1 MRKMKKGVSL
11 VTVLL
16 FMMVATIAATA
27 TYKWLSS
34 IGTSSAARL
43 QMSEARQAAI
53 SGIEAARSWMTFK
66 GNDLGAVIRQYFQE
80 GKKPILLNS
89 VLPKMKAGRMN
100 DSVWLMGVNIENSSK
115 YKLKIVS
122 LGTTR
127 DNVKYSEVAIF
138 NVSGLY
144 QAEIPTDD
152 HIVNF
157 KDAFHGGLTTA
168 NVIDVSSAI
177 IKQTTAVKNAGGQAL
192 TSIKADEYLVLDGD
206 FYVNDGGNVNDLYV
220 SGDLSFLKNLTVGG
234 NLYVGG
240 KLYGTSTSSRMNVLG
255 STYLNGGMKI
265 NNMSQYVKNS
275 GASYAGGVGGQFN
288 FNGNVT
294 SNGDIDHLSGET
306 SVSYIKMSNN
316 LVLNGKLVFPSNA
329 SKKDS
334 LIVLQNAFIS
344 GNSTNS
350 GSVDFDNM
358 YKTRFGSGSGDK
370 LYFNGFQTYTDNNV
384 CENGFYKCA
393 QSQSGNIYI
402 ARRSELI
409 PMPSPEEIRDWNA
422 DSLVAYRDMIS
433 GEKNQC
439 GFSQDRIQFNTAI
452 LGSSFVHSE
461 DSKLGCSDDIWKNDI
476 EIPVEALNACYNIAS
491 GDDQLFDKTW
501 LIVNWNHAPQ
511 WSPQKNIAAVKKLS
525 GNFIFVINESSAPLA
540 ELELPET
547 EADAM
552 VMLYLPDGWK
562 NTNPGFALRT
572 NLNKSIADYHY
583 FIYSAGDIG
592 RFITR
597 PLSRIKGGI
606 YMEGCSMLNTLG
618 GKDTLAVDFYEPL
631 FKRLVKSS
639 VLCEYDGTKTC
650 SNFSGAV
657 SGFGPDMF
665 QTMDPYHV
673 ATSPQLIVEIESQY
687 KNNEP
692 LPKTAQ
698 EVKPSEVVLP
708 RVIYLPRDA
717 YGYLSDYYNVLALN
731 GSTQTKIASNMHC
744 PEGKIPTADSKLSS
758 GGGLPEGKF
767 LCSYGD
773 GADTIPVYLVVEGSL
788 SENSGVHFASADE
801 KKDIV
806 SGHSVDIHL
815 SATKSD
821 ATIELDISVPENPPS
836 GWTIEGVHSGLSVK
850 STENGKKIW
859 TLRTTPT
866 GDDLTLFKVRTT
878 EHAELGSVIM
888 NLKSCVNASCV
899 ILQPSQSYVY
909 MSNRVVVEREDVRCD
924 NINTGAFKHAYG
936 FECSELAS
944 MPACDHY
951 KDDNGKDSKVW
962 VTARGQGCFALEPPN
977 ERWDCYTGSNQ
988 VYLDSVLVD
997 DDYCTAY
1004 IPPKTVELSSYESV
1018 YKLPAVLKRKRSP
1031 LKIKIVNPNS
1041 QRAVNIK
1048 VHRAGND
1055 EVSHKCDDECSYGL
1069 YADDTV
1075 YISKEGPRFS
1085 YWTCYGTSCNDSD
1098 PNKTYSES
1106 EMKLLL
1112 KGGMDSVTAWFD
1124 QKDGH
1129 CFYTNFQDFKSDDW
1143 CSLSDIEARK
1153 QCLDSCKNGAKH
1165 CSAGQTPYEG
1175 SVEGSDWLI
1184 VYSND
1189 NRNNGNG
1196 FALPQIDNREGN
1208 LMHPKDFGRK
1218 VILKQTIGK
1227 PTVILNNALAGSNGM
1242 MTAMLKIPSATSQII
1257 SSVEKFLTDNPLK
1270 KFIKMIPLVGNAFE
1284 IIDDF
1289 VTAMLKNSLLIHE
1302 GLIIRSN
1309 ADASEY
1315 FTLNIVA
1322 KEPIVFARLCYV
1334 QGQDNDI
1341 DHCHDIRFE
1350 TGFND
1355 DWPTTASRLS
1365 RLTLNVDVDGSVIK
1379 AILSRNWLQG
1389 SFEAGM
1395 ASVEFDLNDPVLK
1408 QKFNGNTLNDDLH
1421 QYVGLKIGYPYIIR
1435 IDIEP
1440 FFLLPKG
1447 YQETIATFPALEF
1460 FDVGWRSYDYD
1471 ANCWDTPKV
1480 SCSFKPNYAGGMVP
1494 DSIDVTPWVGMS
1506 SWFDNQNCDVTYYY
1520 NGCDLR
1526 QDKFA
1531 QHFQIL
1537 TDHVYTGNEVACKL
1551 RRPRGSGLYNF
1562 SGRKLSTF
1570 GLGRLASDKYWF
1582 EDEGYHGYPIETA
1595 RASGFVNEASVVVTC
1610 RRDEETDNT
1619 HIYDASCGDFIVG
1632 EYEQCSESFTKMLSY
1647 PVNCNM
1653 GDLECPV
1660 TLDTVYN
1667 VREANLIITL
1677 DEETTSNVEPYLVD
1691 LDSNVSALNVKKL
1704 NATEYLIDVESASGA
1719 PGFNPQN
1726 VAQIKFK
1733 NVSSYFR
1740 VTNVRSDCRYAFN
1753 VECNAPSY
1761 NSITGMWTVS
1771 AVVTHPEKAESCE
1784 VIPLD
1789 DASGADIP
1797 DPQSCGIDFMQMFK
1811 QEGVYGQ
1818 NIVRNYAFKVV
1829 ARDDDGEVMDSC
1841 VTPVKTVDPLEI
1853 HCSTTP
1859 DTVESGMGV
1868 SPLTF
1873 RVENCPP
1880 EGCDYTIEYPPEF
1893 NLETKSGKYMGGEIV
1908 HCPDENCMKF
1918 NTSNNK
1924 LPSTPNPYVYD
1935 LKVMGRFT
1943 CPYDSN
1949 EFYVAPEPEKG
1960 TCNDHK
1966 IEDGYFVAH
1975 IGFAQDGYWGGTI
1988 AGSARIVYTDMI
2000 GNVIGIESQH
2010 IGTNALHKDST
2021 ELFNEYI
2028 KGKDVELRYK
2038 LPENMLKCN
2047 KGVCT
2052 YLVTLLLHGG
2062 DFCSEKWNVR
2072 NLKGLNSNCPSIEN
2086 QNPNSGITF
2095 RPVMSGCEDTLCV
2108 WSVWRNDEELKHGS
2122 KYNGM
2127 DALTF
2132 DNLGLGSAGT
2142 KTYRFKVSAEDEYT
2156 SALDSCDFS
2165 VTYTNDA
2172 LSVTNCGF
2180 VGSADWGGYAQ
2191 YSFATNCANCEYELR
2206 SSSRVISGKTSVNEY
2221 DNTSVSVSPI
2231 TKMEQFELTVNHQKI
2246 NGCTATPSLNAVIPS
2261 CKIEDKTEL
2270 YSDESAR
2277 FTATFNTCE
2286 DGSCEW
2292 PWVLK
2297 KNGGE
2302 IYSGT
2307 VKSNEMI
2314 EKVVT
2319 GGGTYALYLNGSNEA
2334 ACTIYVTNVDRPSSA
2349 VGSCSFDKPDGYAY
2363 GATGIKFIV
2372 NGLTANIEPWHIKK
2386 VPTEAIVRNG
2396 TFEQYIMDE
2405 RKEFDMPTDFAAD
2418 NKRIG
2423 AYKFELPNS
2432 DVPPCTSELKVKTPR
2447 VSRCER
2453 SCSGKFFGICTG
2465 YKLDIT
2471 VENCANCSY
2480 YVVEGNKRGSIS
2492 TSATV
2497 TDLRKND
2504 YTVRLNDDNSTD
2516 KKCSNK

>member
-1 MRKMKKGVSL
+1 MRKMKKGVSI

-27 TYKWLSS
+27 TYKWVSS
-34 IGTSSAARL
+34 IGASSAARL

-89 VLPKMKAGRMN
+89 VLPKIKAGRMN
-100 DSVWLMGVNIENSSK
+100 DSVWLMGVNFENSSK

-122 LGTTR
+122 QGTTR

-144 QAEIPTDD
+144 QAEIQTDE

-157 KDAFHGGLTTA
+157 KDAFHGGITTA
-168 NVIDVSSAI
+168 DVIDVSSAV
-177 IKQTTAVKNAGGQAL
+177 IKQTPAVKNAGGQAL
-192 TSIKADEYLVLDGD
+192 NSIKADEYLVLDGD
-206 FYVNDGGNVNDLYV
+206 FYVNDGGNVKDLYV
-220 SGDLSFLKNLTVGG
+220 NGDLSFLKNLTVGG

-240 KLYGTSTSSRMNVLG
+240 KLYGTSTSSRMSVVG

-265 NNMSQYVKNS
+265 NDMSQYVINS
-275 GASYAGGVGGQFN
+275 GASYAGGVGGQFD

-294 SNGDIDHLSGET
+294 SNGDIDHLGGGT
-306 SVSYIKMSNN
+306 SISYIKMYNN

-329 SKKDS
+329 SNKDS
-334 LIVLQNAFIS
+334 LVVMQNAFIS

-358 YKTRFGSGSGDK
+358 YKTRFGSSSEHK

-384 CENGFYKCA
+384 CENGLYKCA
-393 QSQSGNIYI
+393 VSQSGNIYV

-409 PMPSPEEIRDWNA
+409 SMPSAEVIRDWNA
-422 DSLVAYRDMIS
+422 DSLVTYRDMIS
-433 GEKNQC
+433 GEKNEC
-439 GFSQDRIQFNTAI
+439 GFSKDRIQFNTAI
-452 LGSSFVHSE
+452 LGSSYVHSE
-461 DSKLGCSDDIWKNDI
+461 NSKLGCSDDIWKNNI
-476 EIPVEALNACYNIAS
+476 ETPVEALNACYNIAS

-501 LIVNWNHAPQ
+501 LIVNWDHAPQ
-511 WSPQKNIAAVKKLS
+511 WNFQKNAATVKKLS

-547 EADAM
+547 ESDAM

-572 NLNKSIADYHY
+572 NLNKGNAVYNY
-583 FIYSAGDIG
+583 FIYSVGDIG
-592 RFITR
+592 RFDTR
-597 PLSRIKGGI
+597 PSSRVKGAV

-618 GKDTLAVDFYEPL
+618 GNNTLAVEFYEPI
-631 FKRLVKSS
+631 FKSLVKSS
-639 VLCEYDGTKTC
+639 VLCEYDGTKVC
-650 SNFSGAV
+650 SNFSGSV
-657 SGFGPDMF
+657 SGFGLDMF
-665 QTMDPYHV
+665 QTVDPYHV
-673 ATSPQLIVEIESQY
+673 ATSPQLVVEIESQY
-687 KNNEP
+687 KNSEP
-692 LPKTAQ
+692 LPKSFQ
-698 EVKPSEVVLP
+698 MVNPSEVVLP

-731 GSTQTKIASNMHC
+731 GSTQSKIPSNMHC
-744 PEGKIPTADSKLSS
+744 PEDKIPTAESKLSS

-767 LCSYGD
+767 LCSYGV
-773 GADTIPVYLVVEGSL
+773 GNNAIPVYLVVEGSL
-788 SENSGVHFASADE
+788 SENSGVHFVEADKE
-801 KKDIV
+801 KEIT
-806 SGHSVDIHL
+806 SGHSVVVQL

-821 ATIELDISVPENPPS
+821 ATIELEISVPENLLS
-836 GWTIEGVHSGLSVK
+836 GWTIESAHSGLSVK
-850 STENGKKIW
+850 GTENGKKIW

-866 GDDLTLFKVRTT
+866 GEDFDLFKVSTT
-878 EHAELGSVIM
+878 ENAELGSVTM
-888 NLKSCVNASCV
+888 NLKSCVNASCA
-899 ILQPSQSYVY
+899 SQSYVY
-909 MSNRVVVEREDVRCD
+909 MSNRVAVEREDVRCD
-924 NINTGAFKHAYG
+924 NINTGAFKQAYG
-936 FECSELAS
+936 FECSELAG

-962 VTARGQGCFALEPPN
+962 VTARGQGCFAIEPN
-977 ERWDCYTGSNQ
+977 ERWNCYTGNNQ
-988 VYLDSVLVD
+988 VYLDSVLTN
-997 DDYCTAY
+997 DDYCTVY
-1004 IPPKTVELSSYESV
+1004 IPPKTVELSSFGSV
-1018 YKLPAVLKRKRSP
+1018 YKLPAVLKRKSSP

-1041 QRAVNIK
+1041 LRAVNIK

-1055 EVSHKCDDECSYGL
+1055 VVTHKCDDECSYGL

-1153 QCLDSCKNGAKH
+1153 QCLDICKNGAKH

-1189 NRNNGNG
+1189 NPHKNNGYKN
-1196 FALPQIDNREGN
+1196 FTLPQVNNREGN
-1208 LMHPKDFGRK
+1208 IKHPDGFGRK
-1218 VILKQTIGK
+1218 VILKETIGK

-1242 MTAMLKIPSATSQII
+1242 MTAMLKIPSATSEII
-1257 SSVEKFLTDNPLK
+1257 GRVEEFTASDNWIK
-1270 KFIKMIPLVGNAFE
+1270 KIIKKIPLLKDVFE
-1284 IIDDF
+1284 LIDDF

-1322 KEPIVFARLCYV
+1322 HEPVVYARLCYV
-1334 QGQDNDI
+1334 QGQENNI
-1341 DHCHDIRFE
+1341 DHCHDIQFK

-1355 DWPTTASRLS
+1355 NW
-1365 RLTLNVDVDGSVIK
+1365 VDVDGSVIK
-1379 AILSRNWLQG
+1379 VILSRNWLQG
-1389 SFEAGM
+1389 SFESGM

-1408 QKFNGNTLNDDLH
+1408 QKFNGKTLNDEAH

-1435 IDIEP
+1435 IDVDAFDIHEP
-1440 FFLLPKG
+1440 
-1447 YQETIATFPALEF
+1447 IATFPALEF

-1610 RRDEETDNT
+1610 RRDENTDNT

-1632 EYEQCSESFTKMLSY
+1632 EFEQCSESFSEMLSY

-1653 GDLECPV
+1653 NDVECPV
-1660 TLDTVYN
+1660 TLDTIYN

-1691 LDSNVSALNVKKL
+1691 LDGNVSALNVKKL
-1704 NATEYLIDVESASGA
+1704 NATEYLIDVESASDA

-1733 NVSSYFR
+1733 NVSSHFR
-1740 VTNVRSDCRYAFN
+1740 VNKVRSDCRYAFN

-1784 VIPLD
+1784 IIPLD
-1789 DASGADIP
+1789 DASGAEIP
-1797 DPQSCGIDFMQMFK
+1797 DPQSCSIDFMQMFE
-1811 QEGVYGQ
+1811 QENVYGQ
-1818 NIVRNYAFKVV
+1818 SAVRNYAFKVV
-1829 ARDDDGEVMDSC
+1829 ARDDDGKVMDSC
-1841 VTPVKTVDPLEI
+1841 VTPVKTVNPLEI
-1853 HCSTTP
+1853 QCYTTP
-1859 DTVESGMGV
+1859 DTVESGVIGV
-1868 SPLTF
+1868 PSFTF
-1873 RVENCPP
+1873 SVENCPQ
-1880 EGCDYTIEYPPEF
+1880 EGCPYTIKYPSEF
-1893 NLETKSGKYMGGEIV
+1893 NLEDKSGRYMGGEIV
-1908 HCPDENCMKF
+1908 HCPDENCLKF

-1924 LPSTPNPYVYD
+1924 LPSKKYEYV
-1935 LKVMGRFT
+1935 LEVMDQYHT
-1943 CPYDSN
+1943 CPLGTN
-1949 EFYVAPEPEKG
+1949 EFFVDKEPEEG
-1960 TCNDHK
+1960 ECHDAR
-1966 IEDGYFVAH
+1966 IENGEFVAEVSF
-1975 IGFAQDGYWGGTI
+1975 GDGGYWKGSVAGT
-1988 AGSARIVYTDMI
+1988 AKIVYSDFL
-2000 GNVIGIESQH
+2000 GNVLSVDNQH
-2010 IGTNALHKDST
+2010 INTGSLT
-2021 ELFNEYI
+2021 EEDKSIFGPENI
-2028 KGKDVELRYK
+2028 KSKETTYKYK
-2038 LPENMLKCN
+2038 LPDNMLKCGR
-2047 KGVCT
+2047 GVCT
-2052 YLVTLLLHGG
+2052 YVVSLLLYGG
-2062 DFCSEKWNVR
+2062 KYCSEKWKVR
-2072 NLKGLNSNCPSIEN
+2072 AMSNLKSNCPSIEN

-2095 RPVMSGCEDTLCV
+2095 RPVMSGCEDTSCV
-2108 WSVWRNDEELKHGS
+2108 WSVWRNGEELEHGS

-2132 DNLGLGSAGT
+2132 DNLGLGSAG
-2142 KTYRFKVSAEDEYT
+2142 KKVYRFKVSADDKYT

-2165 VTYTNDA
+2165 VEYTNDA
-2172 LSVTNCGF
+2172 LSVSNCGF

-2246 NGCTATPSLNAVIPS
+2246 DGCTATPSLNAVIPS

-2307 VKSNEMI
+2307 VKSNAMI

-2319 GGGTYALYLNGSNEA
+2319 GGGTYDLYLNGSDYPG
-2334 ACTIYVTNVDRPSSA
+2334 CTIDVMDKGVTPSGVGNCRFEKTTYSYNEGNV
-2349 VGSCSFDKPDGYAY
+2349 
-2363 GATGIKFIV
+2363 KFIAENV
-2372 NGLTANIEPWHIKK
+2372 YARNESWSIKK
-2386 VPTEAIVRNG
+2386 GNTTFANG
-2396 TFEQYIMDE
+2396 TGLNKMNE
-2405 RKEFDMPTDFAAD
+2405 THAAPGGT
-2418 NKRIG
+2418 NFKVTKSTVG
-2423 AYKFELPNS
+2423 TYKFELSPS
-2432 DVPPCTSELKVKTPR
+2432 GKSCSAELKMNQPT
-2447 VSRCER
+2447 VSCKRTK
-2453 SCSGKFFGICTG
+2453 SCSWLFGCDYSLSIQATGCNYGCTYVVKG
-2465 YKLDIT
+2465 EQEDSPQYSINSQT
-2471 VENCANCSY
+2471 VEFTGFTTGS
-2480 YVVEGNKRGSIS
+2480 GRNKR
-2492 TSATV
+2492 
-2497 TDLRKND
+2497 N
-2504 YTVRLNDDNSTD
+2504 YTVDGSTQYSVSLNGEPVVSCTNGY
-2516 KKCSNK
+2516 

>member
-27 TYKWLSS
+27 TYKWVSS
-34 IGTSSAARL
+34 IGASSAARL

-89 VLPKMKAGRMN
+89 VLPKIKAGRMN
-100 DSVWLMGVNIENSSK
+100 DSVWLMGVNIDNSSK

-122 LGTTR
+122 QGTTR

-157 KDAFHGGLTTA
+157 KDAFHGGITTA
-168 NVIDVSSAI
+168 DVIDVSSAV
-177 IKQTTAVKNAGGQAL
+177 IKQTPAVKNAGGQAL
-192 TSIKADEYLVLDGD
+192 NSIKADEYLVLDGD
-206 FYVNDGGNVNDLYV
+206 FYVNDGGNVKDLYV
-220 SGDLSFLKNLTVGG
+220 NGDLSFLKNLTVGG

-240 KLYGTSTSSRMNVLG
+240 KLYGTSTSSRMSVVG

-265 NNMSQYVKNS
+265 NDMSQYVINS
-275 GASYAGGVGGQFN
+275 GASYAGGVGGQFD

-294 SNGDIDHLSGET
+294 SNGDIDHLGGGT
-306 SVSYIKMSNN
+306 SISYIKMYNN

-334 LIVLQNAFIS
+334 FVVMQNAFIS

-358 YKTRFGSGSGDK
+358 YKTRFGSSSEHK
-370 LYFNGFQTYTDNNV
+370 LYFNGFQPYTDNNV
-384 CENGFYKCA
+384 CENGLYKCA
-393 QSQSGNIYI
+393 KSQSGNIYI
-402 ARRSELI
+402 ARKGDLI
-409 PMPSPEEIRDWNA
+409 AMPLPEEIRDWNA
-422 DSLVAYRDMIS
+422 DSLITYRDMIS
-433 GEKNQC
+433 GEKNEC
-439 GFSQDRIQFNTAI
+439 GFSKDRIQFNTAI
-452 LGSSFVHSE
+452 LGSSYVHSE
-461 DSKLGCSDDIWKNDI
+461 NSKLGCSNDIWKNNI

-501 LIVNWNHAPQ
+501 LIVNWDHAPQ
-511 WSPQKNIAAVKKLS
+511 WNFQKNAATVKKLS

-547 EADAM
+547 ESDAM

-572 NLNKSIADYHY
+572 NLNKGNAVYNY
-583 FIYSAGDIG
+583 FIYSVGDIG
-592 RFITR
+592 RFDTR
-597 PLSRIKGGI
+597 PSSRVKGAV

-618 GKDTLAVDFYEPL
+618 GNNTLAVEFYEPI
-631 FKRLVKSS
+631 FKSLVKSS
-639 VLCEYDGTKTC
+639 VLCEYDGTKVC
-650 SNFSGAV
+650 SNFSGSV
-657 SGFGPDMF
+657 SGFGLDMF
-665 QTMDPYHV
+665 QTVDPYHV
-673 ATSPQLIVEIESQY
+673 ATSPQLVVEIESQY
-687 KNNEP
+687 KNSEP
-692 LPKTAQ
+692 LPKSFQ
-698 EVKPSEVVLP
+698 MVNPSEVVLP

-731 GSTQTKIASNMHC
+731 GSTQSKIPSNMHC
-744 PEGKIPTADSKLSS
+744 PEDKIPTAESKLSS
-758 GGGLPEGKF
+758 GGGLPEGKY
-767 LCSYGD
+767 LCSYGV
-773 GADTIPVYLVVEGSL
+773 GNNAIPVYLVVEGSL
-788 SENSGVHFASADE
+788 SENSGVHFVEADKE
-801 KKDIV
+801 KEIT
-806 SGHSVDIHL
+806 SGHSVVVQL

-821 ATIELDISVPENPPS
+821 ATIELEISVPENLLS
-836 GWTIEGVHSGLSVK
+836 GWTIESAHSGLSVK
-850 STENGKKIW
+850 GTENGKKIW

-866 GDDLTLFKVRTT
+866 GEDFDLFKISTT
-878 EHAELGSVIM
+878 ENAELGSVTM

-909 MSNRVVVEREDVRCD
+909 MSNRVAVEREDVRCD
-924 NINTGAFKHAYG
+924 NINTGAFKQAYG
-936 FECSELAS
+936 FECSELAG

-962 VTARGQGCFALEPPN
+962 VTARGQGCFAIEPN
-977 ERWDCYTGSNQ
+977 ERWNCYTGNNQ
-988 VYLDSVLVD
+988 VYLDSVLTN
-997 DDYCTAY
+997 DDYCTVY
-1004 IPPKTVELSSYESV
+1004 IPPKTVELSSFGSV
-1018 YKLPAVLKRKRSP
+1018 YKLPAVLKRKSSP

-1041 QRAVNIK
+1041 LRAVNIK

-1055 EVSHKCDDECSYGL
+1055 EVTHKCDDECSYGL

-1075 YISKEGPRFS
+1075 YISKEGPKFS

-1098 PNKTYSES
+1098 PEKTYSES

-1112 KGGMDSVTAWFD
+1112 KGGMDSVTAWFN

-1129 CFYTNFQDFKSDDW
+1129 CFYTNFETFKKNEW
-1143 CSLSDIEARK
+1143 CANNDEDL
-1153 QCLDSCKNGAKH
+1153 QCIDKCKNSTH
-1165 CSAGQTPYEG
+1165 CSVSQSQYGGYY
-1175 SVEGSDWLI
+1175 SNSDWLM
-1184 VYSND
+1184 VYSNID
-1189 NRNNGNG
+1189 NDFR
-1196 FALPQIDNREGN
+1196 FPQINDGY
-1208 LMHPKDFGRK
+1208 MKHPKDFGRQ
-1218 VILKQTIGK
+1218 VFLKQQTGEPTIL
-1227 PTVILNNALAGSNGM
+1227 LNRVLAGSNGM
-1242 MTAMLKIPSATSQII
+1242 MTAMLKIPSA
-1257 SSVEKFLTDNPLK
+1257 
-1270 KFIKMIPLVGNAFE
+1270 GAE
-1284 IIDDF
+1284 IITRIEEKIDELCDHWLGVVRAFGRTLKELFQIKDF
-1289 VTAMLKNSLLIHE
+1289 LIND

-1315 FTLNIVA
+1315 FTLNIIA
-1322 KEPIVFARLCYV
+1322 REPIVFARLCYV
-1334 QGQDNDI
+1334 QNKI
-1341 DHCHDIRFE
+1341 NKLENCHDIQFL

-1355 DWPTTASRLS
+1355 NWATTASRLS
-1365 RLTLNVDVDGSVIK
+1365 RLTLNVDVDGSTISV
-1379 AILSRNWLQG
+1379 ILSKNYLQG
-1389 SFEAGM
+1389 S
-1395 ASVEFDLNDPVLK
+1395 VESGLATAVFDLNDPVLK
-1408 QKFNGNTLNDDLH
+1408 SKFKNKTLNDENH
-1421 QYVGLKIGYPYIIR
+1421 QYVGVKLDVPYIIA
-1435 IDIEP
+1435 IIYDGAVIKINEV
-1440 FFLLPKG
+1440 LH
-1447 YQETIATFPALEF
+1447 TFKSFEVY
-1460 FDVGWRSYDYD
+1460 DVGWRSYDYD

-1494 DSIDVTPWVGMS
+1494 DSMDVTPWVGMS

-1610 RRDEETDNT
+1610 RRDENTDNT

-1632 EYEQCSESFTKMLSY
+1632 EFEQCSESFSEMLSY

-1653 GDLECPV
+1653 NDVECPV
-1660 TLDTVYN
+1660 TLDTIYN

-1691 LDSNVSALNVKKL
+1691 LDGNVSALNVKKL
-1704 NATEYLIDVESASGA
+1704 NATEYLIDVESASDA

-1753 VECNAPSY
+1753 VECKAPSY

-1784 VIPLD
+1784 IIPLD

-1797 DPQSCGIDFMQMFK
+1797 DPQSCSIDFMQMFE
-1811 QEGVYGQ
+1811 QENVYGQ
-1818 NIVRNYAFKVV
+1818 SAVRNYAFKVV
-1829 ARDDDGEVMDSC
+1829 ARDDDGKVMDSC
-1841 VTPVKTVDPLEI
+1841 VTPVKTVNPLEI
-1853 HCSTTP
+1853 QCYTTP
-1859 DTVESGMGV
+1859 DTVESGVIGV
-1868 SPLTF
+1868 PSFTF
-1873 RVENCPP
+1873 SVENCPQ
-1880 EGCDYTIEYPPEF
+1880 EGCPYTIKYPSEF
-1893 NLETKSGKYMGGEIV
+1893 NLEDKSGRYMGGEIV
-1908 HCPDENCMKF
+1908 HCPDENCLKF

-1924 LPSTPNPYVYD
+1924 LPSKKYEYV
-1935 LKVMGRFT
+1935 LEVMDQYHT
-1943 CPYDSN
+1943 CPLGTN
-1949 EFYVAPEPEKG
+1949 EFFVDKEPEEG
-1960 TCNDHK
+1960 ECHDAR
-1966 IEDGYFVAH
+1966 IENGEFVAEVSF
-1975 IGFAQDGYWGGTI
+1975 GDGGYWKGSVAGT
-1988 AGSARIVYTDMI
+1988 AKIVYSDFL
-2000 GNVIGIESQH
+2000 GNVLSVDNQH
-2010 IGTNALHKDST
+2010 INTGSLT
-2021 ELFNEYI
+2021 EEDKSIFGPENI
-2028 KGKDVELRYK
+2028 KSKETTYKYK
-2038 LPENMLKCN
+2038 LPDNMLKCGR
-2047 KGVCT
+2047 GVCT
-2052 YLVTLLLHGG
+2052 YVVSLLLYGG
-2062 DFCSEKWNVR
+2062 KYCSEKWKVR
-2072 NLKGLNSNCPSIEN
+2072 AMSNLKSNCPSIEN

-2095 RPVMSGCEDTLCV
+2095 RPVMSGCEDTSCV
-2108 WSVWRNDEELKHGS
+2108 WSVWRNGEKLEHGS

-2132 DNLGLGSAGT
+2132 DNLGLGSAG
-2142 KTYRFKVSAEDEYT
+2142 KKVYRFKVSADDKYT

-2165 VTYTNDA
+2165 VEYTNDA

-2180 VGSADWGGYAQ
+2180 VGSADWGGYAK

-2307 VKSNEMI
+2307 VKSNAMI

-2319 GGGTYALYLNGSNEA
+2319 GGGTYALYLNGSDYPG
-2334 ACTIYVTNVDRPSSA
+2334 CTIDVMDKGVTPSG
-2349 VGSCSFDKPDGYAY
+2349 VGRCSFDKPGGYAY
-2363 GATGIKFIV
+2363 GTPGNEIRFIV
-2372 NGLTANIEPWHIKK
+2372 NGITANSEPWHIKY
-2386 VPTEAIVRNG
+2386 VSTGAIVANG
-2396 TFEQYIMDE
+2396 TIDQRIMNEQE
-2405 RKEFDMPTDFAAD
+2405 KVFNMPTNFVAD
-2418 NKRIG
+2418 NNRKGI
-2423 AYKFELPNS
+2423 YKFELPNS
-2432 DVPPCTSELKVKTPR
+2432 GAACPDYPELKVKTPR
-2447 VSRCER
+2447 VNSCKKSCTGKNFWGRC
-2453 SCSGKFFGICTG
+2453 KG

-2480 YVVEGNKRGSIS
+2480 VVKNGNTIVTSGNIS
-2492 TSATV
+2492 TSETV
-2497 TDLRKND
+2497 SDLENYT
-2504 YTVRLNDDNSTD
+2504 YTVYLNGE
-2516 KKCSNK
+2516 SNGKTCN